1 MKFLGVNVRLV
12 LLCSASAL
20 LAAGSVCAQNP
31 LGPPPP
37 LEVFGNL
44 PEVEHVDL
52 SPDGAHAAMVAS
64 RAGKRYLVDLDL
76 RTEKTVAQP
85 LGDIRVRDVFWVG
98 NRHVA
103 LVKSWTST
111 ANIYSIFKNDVFS
124 VNLQDMATGKS
135 RQLFDGMAA
144 EGIDPIVT
152 GDVHVVKDERDY
164 RVTASTFST
173 ANEGNYLF
181 YSFGANDNQT
191 RQIDFAG
198 RNVIEWVLT
207 PEGKPQARSEY
218 DFDRKIW
225 RLRFRSGRDWTGGV
239 DIPSTIDV
247 PDIRGLGRDG
257 KSVIVFQDGK
267 GLTEVSPDGGTTDIP
282 TPAYF
287 SSLFHPVT
295 GRFNGVASHGG
306 WVSYDFLDP
315 EMKTLPDK
323 VAKALP
329 GYRTR
334 FTAFAEQP
342 QKVIVY
348 SEGPGDPGSYTFI
361 DFTTGEAV
369 PVGSTYPDIPEA
381 WVPVKQA
388 IKYKAA
394 DGLEVEAYLT
404 LPPGRDA
411 KALPLIVLPH
421 GGPEARDDLSF
432 EWDVAA
438 YASRGYAVLQPN
450 FRGSAGYGEDFL
462 AAGYGEWGRKMQSDL
477 SDGVH
482 YLAQGGL
489 VDAGRVCIV
498 GYSYGGYAALAG
510 AALDKAYRCAA
521 SYAGIS
527 DLPAF
532 VSFIS
537 SKTYSD
543 ASFSSLYIRR
553 YLGDEANWPLIS
565 PIRHAADVT
574 IPVLILHGK
583 DDTVVPFAQSAA
595 MRDALKAAGKPVEF
609 VELKGEDHHLSR
621 ADTRL
626 KMLMAIVG
634 FVEKHNPAY

>member
-1 MKFLGVNVRLV
+1 MRILVNV
-12 LLCSASAL
+12 CSVTAL
-20 LAAGSVCAQNP
+20 MWAATAGAQNV
-31 LGPPPP
+31 LGAPPA
-37 LEVFGNL
+37 LEVFGQL
-44 PEVEHVDL
+44 PEVDHVDL
-52 SPDGAHAAMVAS
+52 SPDGNHAAMIAS

-85 LGDIRVRDVFWVG
+85 LGDIKVRDVLWVG

-103 LVKSWTST
+103 LIKTWTST
-111 ANIYSIFKNDVFS
+111 ANIYSIFKNDVFT
-124 VNLQDMATGKS
+124 VNLQDMTTGKA

-144 EGIDPIVT
+144 DGVDPIVT

-164 RVTASTFST
+164 RVTASTFKT
-173 ANEGNYLF
+173 ANEGSYLF

-191 RQIDFAG
+191 KQIDFAAP
-198 RNVIEWVLT
+198 NVIEWVLT
-207 PEGKPQARSEY
+207 PDGKPYARSEY
-218 DFDRKIW
+218 DFERKVW
-225 RLRFRSGRDWTGGV
+225 RLRFRSGRDWTGGMDV
-239 DIPSTIDV
+239 PATIDV
-247 PDIRGLGRDG
+247 PDVRGLGRDG
-257 KSVIVFQDGK
+257 QSVVIFQDGK
-267 GLTEVSPDGGTTDIP
+267 GLVEVSPDGKTVDIAA
-282 TPAYF
+282 PAYF

-295 GRFNGVASHGG
+295 KRFNGVASHGG

-315 EMKTLPDK
+315 EMKTLPSK

-334 FTAFAEQP
+334 FTAFAENP

-348 SEGPGDPGSYTFI
+348 GEGPGDPGSYTFI
-361 DFTTGEAV
+361 DFTTGDSL

-394 DGLEVEAYLT
+394 DGLEIEAYLT

-411 KALPLIVLPH
+411 RALPLIVLPH
-421 GGPEARDDLSF
+421 GGPESRDDLSF
-432 EWDVAA
+432 DWDVAA

-450 FRGSAGYGEDFL
+450 FRGSAGYGLDFV
-462 AAGYGEWGRKMQSDL
+462 AAGYGEWGKKMQSDL
-477 SDGVH
+477 SDGVR
-482 YLAQGGL
+482 YLSQGGL

-510 AALDKAYRCAA
+510 AALDKTYRCAA
-521 SYAGIS
+521 SYAGLS

-532 VSFIS
+532 AAYVSS
-537 SKTYSD
+537 DTYSD
-543 ASFSSLYIRR
+543 KSFGSLQLKR
-553 YLGDEANWPLIS
+553 YLGDQGNWGAVS
-565 PIRHAADVT
+565 PTRQATNVT
-574 IPVLILHGK
+574 IPVLIIHGK
-583 DDTVVPFAQSAA
+583 DDTVVPFAQGTS

-609 VELKGEDHHLSR
+609 VELKGEDHYLSR

-626 KMLMAIVG
+626 KMLQAVIG
-634 FVEKHNPAY
+634 FVEKNNPAY